1 MTLVTSDTLQSRAA
15 LREVAVRIVALSDI
29 LLTVPRSYSL
39 IINCC
44 EVVRSYSWWSCP
56 EAENRTGN
64 KHRRG
69 ISDLLPAKILKR
81 K

>member
-1 MTLVTSDTLQSRAA
+1 
-15 LREVAVRIVALSDI
+15 
-29 LLTVPRSYSL
+29 
-39 IINCC
+39 
-44 EVVRSYSWWSCP
+44 VRSYSWWSCP